1 MCKIMEDFLRECRE
15 ESYAEG
21 YAEGYEEGYAEG
33 YEEGYAEGYEEGRIE
48 EGRVKELLKNIAT
61 LTQKG
66 MSLEDALNLLDV
78 SEADRALLCAEHRTC
93 GNG

>member
-21 YAEGYEEGYAEG
+21 YAEGYEESYA
-33 YEEGYAEGYEEGRIE
+33 EGRIE
-48 EGRVKELLKNIAT
+48 GLRKNIAT

-78 SEADRALLCAEHRTC
+78 SEADRALLRA
-93 GNG
+93 